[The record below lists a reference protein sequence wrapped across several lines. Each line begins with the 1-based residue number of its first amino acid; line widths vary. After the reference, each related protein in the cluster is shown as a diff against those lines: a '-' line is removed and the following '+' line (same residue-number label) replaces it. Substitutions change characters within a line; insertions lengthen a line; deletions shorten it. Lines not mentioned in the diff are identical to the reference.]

1 MVLRASGIICLEFYL
16 TNYWLGTKWCIF
28 FRGCLPLHLHLH
40 CTFPPFWV
48 FFRGVFWE
56 LVFRCFSCWLA
67 NLKLYNYIKTF
78 WFWGITIVFGGEIV
92 IHYYYSLISYT
103 IPIYIYICLQVLI
116 LEIFTVF
123 SFLVSHHCETEP
135 SIVNFHNLNSWSL
148 RVFLVVS

>member
-1 MVLRASGIICLEFYL
+1 MVLRASGILCLEFYL
-16 TNYWLGTKWCIF
+16 TNYWLVRPSDVFSQRVFTSTLHFTALSPILGF
-28 FRGCLPLHLHLH
+28 F
-40 CTFPPFWV
+40 
-48 FFRGVFWE
+48 GVFWE

-123 SFLVSHHCETEP
+123 SFLVSHHCEQSPLLLTFTTW
-135 SIVNFHNLNSWSL
+135 ILDH
-148 RVFLVVS
+148 